1 MADDSQKLEMKPEDL
16 YREEIYTDLKLGTI
30 RKLIP
35 VRPDGS
41 DDDSREVRFTG
52 QAQVMTPAGALPI
65 SFELEAK
72 TIGEAAAAFG
82 EAAEKALEETAREL
96 AELRRQAASDIVLP
110 NAGDVSKITG
120 GGGMP
125 GGGLIQP

>member
-1 MADDSQKLEMKPEDL
+1 MNDNQKLEMKVEDL
-16 YREEIYTDLKLGTI
+16 YREEIFTDLKLGTI

-35 VRPDGS
+35 VLPDGS
-41 DDDSREVRFTG
+41 DDPSREVRFSG

-72 TIGEAAAAFG
+72 NIGEAAAAFG

-96 AELRRQAASDIVLP
+96 AELRRQTSSGIVMP
-110 NAGDVSKITG
+110 GAEDVSKITG
-120 GGGMP
+120 GGG
-125 GGGLIQP
+125 LIQP